1 MLHLGRPER
10 AAAEFVRVLAPGGR
24 LALTV
29 WDLPERAR
37 FLGVLLEALAAAGA
51 SPPED
56 IPVGPPIFRFSE
68 EHEFAGLLGSQRLE
82 DIRVRTISFTHP
94 ESSPDALGEA
104 CWWNSPHV
112 RAHPPSDERDAAA
125 DSRRL

>member
-1 MLHLGRPER
+1 MVGNFLMLHLGRPER

-56 IPVGPPIFRFSE
+56 IPVGPPKRK
-68 EHEFAGLLGSQRLE
+68 HGG
-82 DIRVRTISFTHP
+82 
-94 ESSPDALGEA
+94 
-104 CWWNSPHV
+104 
-112 RAHPPSDERDAAA
+112 
-125 DSRRL
+125 